1 MAERQTLERD
11 PEWEIKLRPHFVEVA
26 ENLFPR
32 RNRLSSLLY
41 SAGLLREKEEEEFTK
56 SEKAESDLAMEIL
69 RVLRTHGRGSFNTF
83 CNVLLQV
90 GDGALGRVEKFLRSG
105 GQDRKRTHTAGEES
119 LSKASRGQS
128 DPKQGLYCFYP

>member
-1 MAERQTLERD
+1 MAKSQPIERD
-11 PEWEIKLRPHFVEVA
+11 PEWEIKLRPLFTKVA

-41 SAGLLREKEEEEFTK
+41 SAGLLREKEEEEFAK
-56 SEKAESDLAMEIL
+56 SEKAESELAMDIL
-69 RVLRTHGRGSFNTF
+69 RVLRTQGPGSFNTF

-90 GDGALGRVEKFLRSG
+90 EDGALERVEKFLRSG
-105 GQDRKRTHTAGEES
+105 GQDRKSTHTAGEES
-119 LSKASRGQS
+119 LSKASREQS